1 MSLKLH
7 FTSDK
12 YNITTAK
19 NAVRCKQETFMK
31 RKDVLLFRKLSKK
44 YEKKELI
51 DFFVANF
58 VAGHNGVF
66 DANASEIYTS
76 WMARQGKLT
85 YQFTQDAE
93 LLVSEGNKCAQN
105 PLISEDGQHPIVLKL
120 VLGKKITLES
130 AIILDKIT
138 DFVYSND
145 TTLKDD
151 IIWKDFSRLVR
162 KYRIFINID
171 KNKFNVICNNLGV
184 IRSNNGQI
192 TP

>member
-1 MSLKLH
+1 M
-7 FTSDK
+7 
-12 YNITTAK
+12 
-19 NAVRCKQETFMK
+19 
-31 RKDVLLFRKLSKK
+31 
-44 YEKKELI
+44 
-51 DFFVANF
+51 
-58 VAGHNGVF
+58 
-66 DANASEIYTS
+66 
-76 WMARQGKLT
+76 
-85 YQFTQDAE
+85 
-93 LLVSEGNKCAQN
+93 
-105 PLISEDGQHPIVLKL
+105 
-120 VLGKKITLES
+120 LGKKITLES